1 MLYYWQFKRTQA
13 HLRKVLQWNIFI
25 ITLSTPFVFSS
36 CVRTTVIN
44 SGSTEH
50 IIPGIIRRTSSPLA
64 SVVICWFHGSS
75 AKDVIRFRSTASA
88 SLYWFSPKYIAW
100 STPRWSEH
108 PMNAHENKFLVKN
121 WRFNYGVFLWFS
133 FFLFVVAMLTSLWP
147 KFHWI
152 VCVRL
157 NSYKTCCLD
166 VKSSYHIYFYNVT
179 DTFIKIKRC
188 SIEIRHIVSIK
199 KKCVSRQAT

>member
-13 HLRKVLQWNIFI
+13 HLRKVLQWNIF

-75 AKDVIRFRSTASA
+75 AKDVIRFRSTATA

-133 FFLFVVAMLTSLWP
+133 FFSVCCCHANKFMTEISLNCLCQVKQLQNMLFRCE
-147 KFHWI
+147 I
-152 VCVRL
+152 II
-157 NSYKTCCLD
+157 SYIFLQC
-166 VKSSYHIYFYNVT
+166 H
-179 DTFIKIKRC
+179 
-188 SIEIRHIVSIK
+188 RHVY
-199 KKCVSRQAT
+199 QN